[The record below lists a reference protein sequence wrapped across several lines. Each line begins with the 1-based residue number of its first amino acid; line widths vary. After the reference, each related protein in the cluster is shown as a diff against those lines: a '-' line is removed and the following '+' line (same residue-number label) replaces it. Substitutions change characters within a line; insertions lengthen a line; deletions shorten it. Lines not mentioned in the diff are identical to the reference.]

1 MPANVMTI
9 VTWILRLLVAAAFL
23 GAAYLK
29 LSGTQMM
36 IDEFAQIGLGDWFRY
51 FTGLCE
57 LVGALALLYPGTTP
71 WGALLLLCVM
81 VGAFIT
87 DAFVLHH
94 PIVPSLVLGALL
106 LVILYLTREP
116 VMKMV
121 GGKT

>member
-9 VTWILRLLVAAAFL
+9 VTWVLRLLLAVAFL

-36 IDEFAQIGLGDWFRY
+36 IDEFGQIGLGDWFRF

-57 LVGALALLYPGTTP
+57 LVGAVALLNPGTTP
-71 WGALLLLCVM
+71 WGGLLLLCVSI
-81 VGAFIT
+81 GAFIT

-94 PIVPSLVLGALL
+94 PVIPSLVLAALL
-106 LVILYLTREP
+106 LAVLYLTREP
-116 VMKMV
+116 IVRML
-121 GGKT
+121 GGKA